1 MLLVLNEVEGELF
14 GFKIKITFYEASTCC
29 LISRGN
35 ACDVSCKNF
44 DASRISNK
52 SKSPLLE
59 KWEIILPDCWA
70 SSIFPLPIKTIRTS
84 SSLSYLYLV
93 FAISAFPVNVKSYDN
108 YNTFFFFI
116 NYSQVLFFVK
126 CRS

>member
-70 SSIFPLPIKTIRTS
+70 SSIFPLPIKTIITS
-84 SSLSYLYLV
+84 SSLSYRYLI
-93 FAISAFPVNVKSYDN
+93 FAISAFSANVKSYDN
-108 YNTFFFFI
+108 YITFFFFVD
-116 NYSQVLFFVK
+116 YSKDVILIK
-126 CRS
+126 LL